1 MPLTY
6 KMPPQVNRIVLL
18 AIGIVGSYLV
28 ARVFLTPASFN
39 EKGYG
44 WYRKDALAEVAT
56 HDRAYAGKKACEE
69 CHAEEVKKVSLGI
82 HKTLSCEG
90 CHGPGEAHAG
100 NPDNGDVKMQV
111 LNFSHCVRCHEANP
125 SRPKWHK
132 QIVSKD
138 HYAGTKCTECHVPHS
153 PAEVP

>member
-6 KMPPQVNRIVLL
+6 KMPPQVLRILLL
-18 AIGIVGSYLV
+18 AIGIVGSYLI
-28 ARVFLTPASFN
+28 ARVFLTPPSFN
-39 EKGYG
+39 ERGYG
-44 WYRKDALAEVAT
+44 WYRKDALAELAT
-56 HDRAYAGKKACEE
+56 RDRAYAGKKACEE
-69 CHAEEVKKVSLGI
+69 CHADEVKKLASGL

-100 NPDNGDVKMQV
+100 NPDNGEVKMQV

-132 QIVSKD
+132 QVVSKD